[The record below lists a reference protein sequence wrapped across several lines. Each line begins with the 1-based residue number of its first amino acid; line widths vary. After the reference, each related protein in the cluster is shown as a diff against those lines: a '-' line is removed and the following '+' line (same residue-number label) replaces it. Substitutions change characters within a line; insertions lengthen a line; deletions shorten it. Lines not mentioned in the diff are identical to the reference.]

1 MCCILSLSWERPRLN
16 LVFLKVKRCNVTADV
31 FFSRRMQPASW
42 RYYVFFLKRPVL
54 FEFLWIFE
62 LCGFVAQRIFCS
74 SPKVFVFF
82 VKFAELPCQ
91 VWCRKLHDFQ
101 VLVDFKTSDHFFLH
115 GGTFSNL
122 YSIHNCITS
131 PVLISKRF
139 IDKNTGNCQKN
150 LKGRKN
156 KEFEI
161 WKFLLVSV
169 SAAHKSTLMIVGT
182 ARGMEF

>member
-1 MCCILSLSWERPRLN
+1 M
-16 LVFLKVKRCNVTADV
+16 

-122 YSIHNCITS
+122 YSIHDCITS

-139 IDKNTGNCQKN
+139 IDKNTG
-150 LKGRKN
+150 
-156 KEFEI
+156 
-161 WKFLLVSV
+161 V
-169 SAAHKSTLMIVGT
+169 AT
-182 ARGMEF
+182 ARKISKEEKIRNSKFENSYWSAFRPRTNQH

>member
-1 MCCILSLSWERPRLN
+1 M
-16 LVFLKVKRCNVTADV
+16 

-62 LCGFVAQRIFCS
+62 LCGFVAQRMFCS

-82 VKFAELPCQ
+82 FVKFAELPCQ
-91 VWCRKLHDFQ
+91 GWCRKLHEFQ
-101 VLVDFKTSDHFFLH
+101 VLVDFKTSDHFCLH

-122 YSIHNCITS
+122 YSIHDCITS

-139 IDKNTGNCQKN
+139 IDKNTG
-150 LKGRKN
+150 
-156 KEFEI
+156 
-161 WKFLLVSV
+161 V
-169 SAAHKSTLMIVGT
+169 AT
-182 ARGMEF
+182 ARKISKEEKIRNSKFENSYWSAFRPRTNQH